1 MTDVLRDIPA
11 AAAIPRRSGPMP
23 AWKIMFYRQCRLWH
37 GYLSAFAFISL
48 MFFSLTGILLNH
60 PEWLGQSNHR
70 PVETS
75 FVVPPGKIP
84 AALTARDPASA
95 LAGLVDA
102 QNAVRGVYASGD
114 VDGDEAFLRYEGVT
128 GNTSVTLQ
136 LKTGAAS
143 ASMQRADAVTIIND
157 LHRGKNAGKAW
168 KLVIDVAAALFLVL
182 SLVGYILFFSLRHRL
197 MQTLTL
203 TGLSL
208 AGLFGIF
215 LLFVP

>member
-1 MTDVLRDIPA
+1 LRDIPA
-11 AAAIPRRSGPMP
+11 AAALPRRSAPLP

-60 PEWLGQSNHR
+60 PEWMGQSNHR
-70 PVETS
+70 PEESS
-75 FVVPPGKIP
+75 FAIAPDKIP
-84 AALTARDPASA
+84 AALKAQDPASA
-95 LAGLVDA
+95 LARLVDEKR
-102 QNAVRGVYASGD
+102 AVSGIYASGD

-128 GNTSVTLQ
+128 GNTSVIVQ
-136 LKTGAAS
+136 LKSGATTAS
-143 ASMQRADAVTIIND
+143 LQPADAATIIND
-157 LHRGKNAGKAW
+157 LHRGKNAGKVW
-168 KLVIDVAAALFLVL
+168 KLVIDIAAIIFLAL

-197 MQTLTL
+197 VQTLTL